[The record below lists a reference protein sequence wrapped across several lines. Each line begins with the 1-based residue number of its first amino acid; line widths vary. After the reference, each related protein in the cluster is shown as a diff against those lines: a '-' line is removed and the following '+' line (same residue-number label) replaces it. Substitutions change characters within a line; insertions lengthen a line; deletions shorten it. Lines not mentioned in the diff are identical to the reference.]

1 MNKFIPRYSACFLA
15 AVFLGLSSMAS
26 AAEDVLDQWLDKV
39 IEQNQ
44 DVLAA
49 HKAWESEKQRIRAT
63 RSFDDPMVGV
73 DFMRMDSTDFDDV
86 DETEFMVSQRLPWFG
101 QRRARTDTATLL
113 ADATGFRY
121 LEVVRN
127 TRAEVTRAYWNLWL
141 ARRALSIN
149 EENRE
154 LLRSFANIAEARYES
169 GVGIQ
174 ADMLKAQVALAEL
187 KSDLAELRANADIA
201 QGRVN
206 RLLSLPAETEHRV
219 PDDPELP
226 VLRWT
231 LDEAYHS
238 ARMYCCIL
246 MSYLYEWQARE
257 AMVREAQLE
266 YRPNFEFRVAARR
279 QSGRSSINEY
289 DTGIAINVP
298 WLWRGKYRSAINEAE
313 RELERAEAAFRAE
326 QDMTFLETKEA
337 HAGASSALETVNLFE
352 ESVLPQSRELVE
364 STKAAYENGEIG
376 FLDLLDAQR
385 QWNNALL
392 AEARARARY
401 ASYMA
406 DLLAL
411 VEPWRDYEIETGLIS
426 EEMLH

>member
-1 MNKFIPRYSACFLA
+1 MGATSQSRASDPLPRW
-15 AVFLGLSSMAS
+15 
-26 AAEDVLDQWLDKV
+26 LDQIIK
-39 IEQNQ
+39 QNQ
-44 DVLAA
+44 NVIVA
-49 HKAWESEKQRIRAT
+49 HKEWEAAQERIRVA

-73 DFMRMDSTDFDDV
+73 DFMRMDSTDFNDV
-86 DETEFMVSQRLPWFG
+86 DETEFMVSQRLPWLG
-101 QRRARTDTATLL
+101 LRRARSDAAILL
-113 ADATGFRY
+113 ADAAGFRY

-127 TRAEVTRAYWNLWL
+127 TRSEITKAYWGLWL
-141 ARRALSIN
+141 ARRKLSIN

-154 LLRSFANIAEARYES
+154 LLQSFAKIAEARYES

-187 KSDLAELRANADIA
+187 KSELATLRAGVAVA
-201 QGRVN
+201 EGSVN

-238 ARMYCCIL
+238 ARLFCCIL
-246 MSYLYEWQARE
+246 MSYLLEWQARE
-257 AMVREAQLE
+257 AMVREAKLE
-266 YRPNFEFRVAARR
+266 YRPEFEFRVAARR
-279 QSGRSSINEY
+279 QSGRNSINEY

-298 WLWRGKYRSAINEAE
+298 WLWRGKYRAGINEAE
-313 RELERAEAAFRAE
+313 REQERAGAAFQSE
-326 QDMTFLETKEA
+326 TDMTFLETKEA
-337 HAGASSALETVNLFE
+337 HSGATSAWQTIQLFE
-352 ESVLPQSRELVE
+352 KSLLPQSRELVE

-376 FLDLLDAQR
+376 FLDLIDAQR

-406 DLLAL
+406 DLSALA
-411 VEPWRDYEIETGLIS
+411 EPWQDYEIETGLIS
-426 EEMLH
+426 EGMVH